1 MNEPKRRKTQVVG
14 VSLTQQSV
22 DYVEHLLEDKGFVS
36 KSEVFRRA
44 IEFYHEKTYPN
55 YIFNRSAT
63 DIAKRATLEKN
74 NDLEELSDLQYA
86 RKYLPGGL
94 FYEGENTQS
103 HEIDQNYLIF
113 DEQGLIRPWPL
124 KNVKRY
130 FAQQKNHVNA
140 HKDAVKTQNI
150 SDALDEKMCKIL
162 KDMWLINIPEHY
174 EEELE

>member
-1 MNEPKRRKTQVVG
+1 MIEPKRRKTQVVG

-63 DIAKRATLEKN
+63 DVAKRATLEKN

-86 RKYLPGGL
+86 RKYLPGGV
-94 FYEGENTQS
+94 FYEGENPQT
-103 HEIDQNYLIF
+103 HEINQVYLIF
-113 DEQGLIRPWPL
+113 DEQGRIRPWHL
-124 KNVKRY
+124 KNIKKY
-130 FAQQKNHVNA
+130 YTNQKNHVNA
-140 HKDAVKTQNI
+140 HKEAVKTRNI
-150 SDALDEKMCKIL
+150 SDELDERMCNDL
-162 KDMWLINIPEHY
+162 RVMWEVDIPEHF
-174 EEELE
+174 EEEL